1 MSRVI
6 SLCRQSSL
14 DRRLG
19 RWVAQHP
26 YLSYGLLWLAMPL
39 GRLVAVFLLAAA
51 IAFPIAWLF
60 GCL

>member
-6 SLCRQSSL
+6 SLCRQPSL

-26 YLSYGLLWLAMPL
+26 YLSYGLLWLVMPL
-39 GRLVAVFLLAAA
+39 GLLAAVFMLAAA
-51 IAFPIAWLF
+51 IALPFAWLF

>member
-19 RWVAQHP
+19 RWMAQHP

-39 GRLVAVFLLAAA
+39 GLLAAV